1 MKRKGAL
8 RAGVLYCSRAGK
20 IFASLSEGDLQELR
34 STLAGFAEKRVR
46 WHFREK
52 ITEGGCKAKC
62 TGVIKKGAFRKHRF
76 FYVLSFLKR
85 KYERKQFRRHIL
97 LKDHLK
103 KFKAG
108 FLCYSDFNKSKGESA
123 ARILKCF

>member
-20 IFASLSEGDLQELR
+20 IFASLSEGDLQEVR
-34 STLAGFAEKRVR
+34 STLAGFAEKREVA
-46 WHFREK
+46 FSRENDGRMLQGK
-52 ITEGGCKAKC
+52 MHRCHQ
-62 TGVIKKGAFRKHRF
+62 KGSFPQTPV

-97 LKDHLK
+97 LKDHL
-103 KFKAG
+103 
-108 FLCYSDFNKSKGESA
+108 
-123 ARILKCF
+123 